1 VSSQLREIW
10 TEWRD
15 KSRITPQGAPL
26 EDVHAHITHGV
37 FFPQFLV
44 GVSDFTKVPQ
54 PFFPDVKPSGS
65 VSVVLPSTTPQT
77 QKSAASMT
85 VLTSETPADFCHA
98 KFQQANKKL
107 SETTSENKLLQQQL
121 MDLQRNS
128 QTKISQLTL
137 EHANTDRGL
146 RAATTQD
153 TRTGITLTQLA
164 AQLCEVRAEAS
175 ELQHELT
182 PLDPLVSEQRIVS
195 NDTPAD
201 VLLCTPEHTDHV
213 LLDVTQTGPP
223 VPTTATPAVPHPY
236 MTTETPSQ
244 HLVGTVAT
252 ERRSTRENRGQHRCS
267 VLRTP
272 TCLRHYSC

>member
-1 VSSQLREIW
+1 MSSQLREIW

-26 EDVHAHITHGV
+26 QDVYVHITQGV

-44 GVSDFTKVPQ
+44 GVPDFTKVPQ
-54 PFFPDVKPSGS
+54 PFFPDVIPSGS
-65 VSVVLPSTTPQT
+65 VAVVLPSTAPQT

-85 VLTSETPADFCHA
+85 VPTSETPADFWYA
-98 KFQQANKKL
+98 NFQQPNKKL
-107 SETTSENKLLQQQL
+107 SETTSQNKLLQQQL
-121 MDLQRNS
+121 MDLERSS

-137 EHANTDRGL
+137 EHANTVRSL
-146 RAATTQD
+146 RVGTTQD
-153 TRTGITLTQLA
+153 TQTGITLTQLA

-201 VLLCTPEHTDHV
+201 VLLYTPEHTDHV

-236 MTTETPSQ
+236 TTTETPSQ
-244 HLVGTVAT
+244 HLVGTVVT

>member
-1 VSSQLREIW
+1 MSSQLREIW

-26 EDVHAHITHGV
+26 QDVYAHITHGV

-44 GVSDFTKVPQ
+44 GVPDFTKVPQ
-54 PFFPDVKPSGS
+54 PFFPDVIPSES
-65 VSVVLPSTTPQT
+65 VSVVLPSTAPQT

-85 VLTSETPADFCHA
+85 VPTSVTPADFWHD

-107 SETTSENKLLQQQL
+107 SETTSQNKLLQQQL

-137 EHANTDRGL
+137 DHANTVCGL

-153 TRTGITLTQLA
+153 TQTGITLTQLA
-164 AQLCEVRAEAS
+164 AQLCEVRTEAS

-182 PLDPLVSEQRIVS
+182 PLDPLVSEQRTVS

-201 VLLCTPEHTDHV
+201 VLLYTPEHTDHV

-223 VPTTATPAVPHPY
+223 VPTTATPAVPHPCT
-236 MTTETPSQ
+236 TTETPSQ
-244 HLVGTVAT
+244 HLVGTVVT

-267 VLRTP
+267 VLHTP